1 MHWGLPPAETCM
13 NREPPS
19 SSSSP
24 KCPLSSSSRFVLG
37 LGRLTF
43 TSSFTFFLLPALL
56 TYIQWFVVII
66 FCCCCCCCCYYTVV
80 LLLFFLLL
88 LQSLWEE
95 EHEHWK
101 VYHSILWN
109 TTGTVCN
116 QTSLAL
122 APTRE
127 AVLEFVQNLPIRK
140 VVNLANYWY
149 ELFER
154 EPKLI
159 FLWNQRV
166 NDMGP
171 AFFGDT
177 HYRACITCLELIVQ
191 QRRVAINTWIVD
203 NFPCAV
209 LLPGRSHQ
217 IFLHCCMIVA
227 IAL

>member
-66 FCCCCCCCCYYTVV
+66 FCCCCCCCYYTVV

-122 APTRE
+122 GACWFGNRLLLCLTL
-127 AVLEFVQNLPIRK
+127 VLFCFVLFCWSPKNIFWAEWSSRFAQKVSGTLPVLGWRYAEG
-140 VVNLANYWY
+140 NSAS
-149 ELFER
+149 
-154 EPKLI
+154 
-159 FLWNQRV
+159 
-166 NDMGP
+166 
-171 AFFGDT
+171 
-177 HYRACITCLELIVQ
+177 
-191 QRRVAINTWIVD
+191 
-203 NFPCAV
+203 V
-209 LLPGRSHQ
+209 LLW
-217 IFLHCCMIVA
+217 ILIK
-227 IAL
+227 